1 MPETA
6 PRKLRSS
13 FLVRLKQGSNGM
25 PLMEA
30 QIAWPLTCSVL
41 PGSRML
47 REGPEP
53 ENCTAPAA
61 PPSSNTR
68 PAPRVPSKQVKAKI
82 LPATNRRASSA
93 FMTEPAIAGIA
104 TEAANTAPN
113 TYRATI
119 GYSDQ
124 LSADD
129 RQTPLPAA
137 YHTNRGNNGAGR
149 LVKSEHRQEIFT
161 TIRPRTWPA
170 NTRAP
175 ASITSSRPIS

>member
-68 PAPRVPSKQVKAKI
+68 PAPRVPSKQVKANT
-82 LPATNRRASSA
+82 LPATNLRASSA
-93 FMTEPAIAGIA
+93 VMLPAIAGIA
-104 TEAANTAPN
+104 TDAANTAPN
-113 TYRATI
+113 TKRATME
-119 GYSDQ
+119 YSDK

-137 YHTNRGNNGAGR
+137 YHTNRGNNGAR
-149 LVKSEHRQEIFT
+149 MLAKSERPQEIFT
-161 TIRPRTWPA
+161 TIRPRTCPA
-170 NTRAP
+170 KTFAP
-175 ASITSSRPIS
+175 ASMTPSRP